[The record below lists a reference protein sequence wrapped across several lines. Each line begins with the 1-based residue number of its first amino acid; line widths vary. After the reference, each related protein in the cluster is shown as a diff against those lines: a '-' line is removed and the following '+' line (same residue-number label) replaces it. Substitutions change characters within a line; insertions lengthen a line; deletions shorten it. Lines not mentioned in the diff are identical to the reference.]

1 MARKLKDLDIE
12 EISLVDAGAVR
23 KTFYIKKQRRSLMDL
38 IEILKDMLG
47 PDTELS
53 DDEVKKAKELTEDAA
68 KAIAGALKI
77 LNKYKDDMPDDV
89 LGAIKTLAKYASY
102 GYPAKKSADEVDF
115 VAELTDVEKAGAR
128 LSKATIEE
136 LKKAIEILRGIIGER
151 EENLKKGASIDLN
164 KLPPELKARLERLQ
178 RWEEDQI
185 RKQKEAEERER
196 EELKKKIQELTD
208 TVKKLARGEPVSKQ
222 LDDDDDDDQGSDDEK
237 PLTKAELAKLS
248 TAELRKLADKGVVDL
263 WPSLTFERLVGAGEG
278 KEN

>member
-38 IEILKDMLG
+38 IDILKDMLG

-89 LGAIKTLAKYASY
+89 LAAIKTLAKYASY
-102 GYPAKKSADEVDF
+102 GYPAKKSADVDF
-115 VAELTDVEKAGAR
+115 VVELTDIEKAGAR

-151 EENLKKGASIDLN
+151 EENLKKGASIDLD

-222 LDDDDDDDQGSDDEK
+222 LDDDDDDDPGPDDEK

-248 TAELRKLADKGVVDL
+248 TAELRKLADKGVIDL
-263 WPSLTFERLVGAGEG
+263 WPSLTFERLVDTGKG

>member
-38 IEILKDMLG
+38 IDILKDMLG

-89 LGAIKTLAKYASY
+89 LAAIKTLAKYASY
-102 GYPAKKSADEVDF
+102 GYPAKKSADVDF
-115 VAELTDVEKAGAR
+115 VVELTDIEKAGAR

-151 EENLKKGASIDLN
+151 EENLKKGASIDLD
-164 KLPPELKARLERLQ
+164 KLPPELKATFAAVGRGP
-178 RWEEDQI
+178 DQ
-185 RKQKEAEERER
+185 EAERGRGARTRRAEEKDPGAYGHR
-196 EELKKKIQELTD
+196 EETRPWRTREQT
-208 TVKKLARGEPVSKQ
+208 AR
-222 LDDDDDDDQGSDDEK
+222 
-237 PLTKAELAKLS
+237 
-248 TAELRKLADKGVVDL
+248 R
-263 WPSLTFERLVGAGEG
+263 RR
-278 KEN
+278 